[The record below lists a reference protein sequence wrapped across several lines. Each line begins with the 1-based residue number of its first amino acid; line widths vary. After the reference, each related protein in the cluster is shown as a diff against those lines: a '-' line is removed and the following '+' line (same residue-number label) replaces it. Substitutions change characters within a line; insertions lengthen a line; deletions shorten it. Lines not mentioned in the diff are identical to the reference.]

1 MDERK
6 RKGGLRNI
14 IDKGKQK
21 NAVISNK
28 QTYIKYGKAFVG
40 RWNVI
45 NELEKRILEAN
56 CAGRDISDGE
66 K

>member
-6 RKGGLRNI
+6 RKGELRNI
-14 IDKGKQK
+14 IDKRQQK

-40 RWNVI
+40 GWNFI
-45 NELEKRILEAN
+45 NELEKRIMEVKY
-56 CAGRDISDGE
+56 AGRDISDG
-66 K
+66 KK